1 MMNVLTFAII
11 MKGRRGRMY
20 KLIILAITI
29 GGFVFSGS
37 WNNIAK
43 SDEKSNPLKNPYCWV
58 EDTSDDDDKLER
70 RRRGKG
76 HKGRRRGG
84 SGLR

>member
-1 MMNVLTFAII
+1 
-11 MKGRRGRMY
+11 MY
-20 KLIILAITI
+20 KIILLALTV

-37 WNNIAK
+37 WNNTDEHVK
-43 SDEKSNPLKNPYCWV
+43 TSDQNNNQYCFV
-58 EDTSDDDDKLER
+58 EDTSSDFKVEA

>member
-1 MMNVLTFAII
+1 
-11 MKGRRGRMY
+11 MY
-20 KLIILAITI
+20 KLFLLVVTI
-29 GGFVFSGS
+29 GGFVFAGS
-37 WNNIAK
+37 WGNASKFVEISDQNN
-43 SDEKSNPLKNPYCWV
+43 NQYCFV
-58 EDTSDDDDKLER
+58 EDTSSDDFKAEA